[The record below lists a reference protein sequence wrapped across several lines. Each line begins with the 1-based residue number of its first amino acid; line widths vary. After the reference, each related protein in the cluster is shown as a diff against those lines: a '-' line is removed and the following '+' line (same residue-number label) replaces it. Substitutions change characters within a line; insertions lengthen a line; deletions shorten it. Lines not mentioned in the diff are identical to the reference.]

1 MALSD
6 LPIVCGYC
14 RMPLRYVRGHLV
26 MKNGR
31 PHFYM
36 GKTCLFVTTELAQR
50 IDTLR
55 GKEVN
60 Q

>member
-1 MALSD
+1 MTAES

-31 PHFYM
+31 EHFYM
-36 GKTCLFVTTELAQR
+36 GKHCLFVTAEMAQR
-50 IDTLR
+50 IDRLR
-55 GKEVN
+55 R
-60 Q
+60 